1 MISVEQTF
9 YKTFPRLAA
18 GPARTLSQPVVSL
31 LRRVVC
37 ETRINAEVQ
46 ALQGLAGLDFV
57 RTALARFNFSYRV
70 APTDLAHLP
79 SEGRVLIVANHPL
92 GALDALAL
100 LDLVGSL
107 RSDVRIIGNRLLE
120 RLDGLGELL
129 LRCEVFGARPGGA
142 ALRAVYRALEDER
155 AVIVFP
161 AGEVSRIGPTG
172 IRDGAWAPGFV
183 RFARRSKAP
192 VVPVH
197 IAAANSPAFYGA
209 SMLARPLGTLMLPRE
224 LLGAENSRITV
235 IVGAPIAAPAMGEG
249 AVSAEQVAAAMRKHV
264 YRLARRQPPLFVTG
278 NTIAH
283 PEPPLQVRAALRAGQ
298 VLGET
303 SDGKRI
309 VLVDGQ
315 PGPVL
320 REIGRLRELAFRRVG
335 EGTGLARD
343 LDRFDADY
351 RHIVLWDETA
361 CEIVGAYRLGEAATL
376 LSRRGIAGLYTAT
389 LFDYAASAEGFLGES
404 VELGRSFVHPRYWGT
419 RSLDYLWQGIGAYL
433 RAHPQVR
440 YLLGPVSLSAE
451 LPELARWWI
460 IEAHRHYFAGGADW
474 ARARNAAQ
482 APADLRARILSDL
495 DGLDSREGL
504 ALVRQRVAAA
514 GGQYPVLYRQYVELC
529 EPDGVVFA
537 DFGVDPAFGHCV
549 DGLIRLDLER
559 LRPGKRSRY
568 LGGISARHA
577 TDTSL
582 SSAPANVLISG

>member
-1 MISVEQTF
+1 VISVEQTF

-18 GPARTLSQPVVSL
+18 GPARALSLPVVSL

-37 ETRINAEVQ
+37 EERINAEVR
-46 ALQGLAGLDFV
+46 ALDGLAGLEFV
-57 RTALARFNFSYRV
+57 RAALARFNFSYRV

-107 RSDVRIIGNRLLE
+107 RPDVRIIGNRLLE

-129 LRCEVFGARPGGA
+129 LRCEVFGARQGGV
-142 ALRAVYRALEDER
+142 ALRSVYRALEDER

-183 RFARRSKAP
+183 RFARRCGAA

-235 IVGAPIAAPAMGEG
+235 TLGAPVPAHALGEAAGSPEH
-249 AVSAEQVAAAMRKHV
+249 VAAAMRKHV

-298 VLGET
+298 LLGET

-315 PGPVL
+315 AGPVL

-343 LDRFDADY
+343 LDRFDRDY
-351 RHIVLWDETA
+351 RHIVLWDEAA
-361 CEIVGAYRLGEAATL
+361 CEIVGEAASL
-376 LSRRGIAGLYTAT
+376 LGRRGMAGLYTAT
-389 LFDYAASAEGFLGES
+389 LFDYAASADGFLGET

-451 LPELARWWI
+451 LPEPARWWI
-460 IEAHRHYFAGGADW
+460 IEAHRHYFAAGAGW
-474 ARARNAAQ
+474 ARARNPAQ
-482 APADLRARILSDL
+482 APAGLRAQILSDL

-549 DGLIRLDLER
+549 DGLIRLDLSR
-559 LRPGKRSRY
+559 LRPGKRARY
-568 LGGISARHA
+568 LGAASASHA
-577 TDTSL
+577 SDMSL